1 MWPIVLETEV
11 NQFATTN
18 NLEDFE
24 TFIHEKQVVDLYY
37 AKPRLLQK
45 ENGVFGAVYV
55 LTEEC
60 ESIFPIKA
68 DRFLNLSEVK
78 VEEGFI
84 QFYIFSENRMG
95 DGLFEYDK
103 FITYMINKGVKKYD
117 DTHVILPSISKEE
130 FREIVNNI

>member
-1 MWPIVLETEV
+1 M
-11 NQFATTN
+11 
-18 NLEDFE
+18 
-24 TFIHEKQVVDLYY
+24 
-37 AKPRLLQK
+37 QK
-45 ENGVFGAVYV
+45 EDGVVGAFYV

-68 DRFLNLSEVK
+68 DEFLNFSEMK
-78 VEEGFI
+78 VQEGFI